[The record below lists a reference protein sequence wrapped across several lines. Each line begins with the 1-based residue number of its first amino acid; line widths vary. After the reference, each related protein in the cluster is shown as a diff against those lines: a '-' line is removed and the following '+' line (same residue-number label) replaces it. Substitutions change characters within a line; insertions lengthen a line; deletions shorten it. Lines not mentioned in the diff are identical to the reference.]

1 MIIVRERKDGKWRSL
16 SRADVED
23 VSEEVSLRGR
33 LEGVFSWAKRRL
45 GPGGRI
51 DIEIEDK
58 ADLRVRM
65 FKDAY
70 VLSGSVRP
78 SSASMF
84 ATKDAPKGFKDSMD
98 DCFTWALGLVDEKP
112 VKLKSAGSLFRMR
125 RKDRRLAFAFLVQKA
140 PRR

>member
-45 GPGGRI
+45 GPWGRI

-78 SSASMF
+78 SSASML
-84 ATKDAPKGFKDSMD
+84 DR
-98 DCFTWALGLVDEKP
+98 
-112 VKLKSAGSLFRMR
+112 KS
-125 RKDRRLAFAFLVQKA
+125 VV
-140 PRR
+140 